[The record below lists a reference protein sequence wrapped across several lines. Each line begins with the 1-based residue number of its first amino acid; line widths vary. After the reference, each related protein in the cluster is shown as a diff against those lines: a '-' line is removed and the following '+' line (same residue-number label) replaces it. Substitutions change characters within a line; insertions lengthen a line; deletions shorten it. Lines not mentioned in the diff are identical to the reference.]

1 MGQTHDFLNP
11 ESMITPGVAGSITFA
26 LTNALTMQ
34 FNLPTR
40 WTGIVISF
48 MLGTIVFKAKKL
60 PIWNK
65 IVLYVLNS
73 LIIFAFATGTT
84 YYATEAKEKLA
95 YGFTGT
101 INSIARII
109 EPVEL
114 YAEERLQTQ
123 EFDEKKFKIENL
135 SMEIEMLN
143 KRLGDKQL
151 EYDEIYQAAYGDSL
165 VVVTTIN
172 DSIEID
178 LKNIRNEMNFIE
190 KSIMG
195 KQREKELLESNK
207 RPFLKKW

>member
-1 MGQTHDFLNP
+1 MALTHDFLNP
-11 ESMITPGVAGSITFA
+11 ESMITPGLAGSITFA

-34 FNLPTR
+34 LNLPVR

-65 IVLYVLNS
+65 LVLYILNS

-84 YYATEAKEKLA
+84 YYADEAKEKLA
-95 YGFTGT
+95 YSFTGS
-101 INSIARII
+101 INSIARIL

-135 SMEIEMLN
+135 SMEIEILN
-143 KRLGDKQL
+143 KRLEDNQL
-151 EYDEIYQAAYGDSL
+151 KYDEIYNAAFGDSL
-165 VVVTTIN
+165 AEVTTIN
-172 DSIEID
+172 DSTKID
-178 LKNIRNEMNFIE
+178 LNNVRDEIRYIE
-190 KSIMG
+190 KMIKG
-195 KQREKELLESNK
+195 KQKEKEQLESNK
-207 RPFLKKW
+207 RPFIKKW